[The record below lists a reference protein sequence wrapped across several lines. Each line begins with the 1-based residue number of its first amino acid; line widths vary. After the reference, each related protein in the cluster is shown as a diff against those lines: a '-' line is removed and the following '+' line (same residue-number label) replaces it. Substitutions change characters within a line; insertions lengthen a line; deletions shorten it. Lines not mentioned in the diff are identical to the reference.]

1 MKHWRAHLS
10 WALLLSAA
18 FVARTALDWLQ
29 PTSDFHLRSSV
40 STLVSALIF
49 VGAGAAA
56 GWRSGSWLDGPV
68 AAFTT
73 ALLGAVMSMLGVAA
87 LYAIWHD
94 PRTLEAIAGSGGLDE
109 ALFLPLLITLPGAL
123 LGLIGGLCGA
133 AARAS
138 GGGAAS
144 VHRP

>member
-1 MKHWRAHLS
+1 MRRWRAHLP

-29 PTSDFHLRSSV
+29 PTSDFHLRSSL
-40 STLVSALIF
+40 STLASGLIF

-56 GWRSGSWLDGPV
+56 GWRSGSWLDGPI

-73 ALLGAVMSMLGVAA
+73 ALLSALMSIIGVAA
-87 LYAIWHD
+87 LYAVWHD
-94 PRTLEAIAGSGGLDE
+94 PQTLEAIAGSGGLDE

-123 LGLIGGLCGA
+123 LGVIGGLCGA
-133 AARAS
+133 VARAS
-138 GGGAAS
+138 GGGAAPA
-144 VHRP
+144 H